1 MPLLNSRALLAPRLL
16 CTAAVLALSTQA
28 FGAGGLNG
36 PNGTNGSTGPTGPG
50 TPAAPA
56 LPAAAAAAAG
66 STGSAGAVGSIGSS
80 TSTKAQD
87 PTLLHRGRRYELQ
100 PNDQIEVDFRLSPEF
115 NATVPV
121 EPDGYITLPQ
131 LGQVD
136 VGNLTITE
144 ATQRIQQAASQR
156 LNAPEVTVELKSF
169 QPPYLIVGGQVNAP
183 GRVLIQ
189 GPVSALQAVQLAGG
203 FKDGAK
209 TNQIILVRRI
219 DKNTAETKLIN
230 YSYILHHYKANED
243 IDLEAGDMLYVPQ
256 NMVTKIAPYIKVV
269 SWGFY
274 FNPLDF

>member
-1 MPLLNSRALLAPRLL
+1 MPLLNSRAFFAPRLL
-16 CTAAVLALSTQA
+16 CTAAVLALSSQA
-28 FGAGGLNG
+28 FGASGSNG
-36 PNGTNGSTGPTGPG
+36 PNGASGPA

-56 LPAAAAAAAG
+56 LPAAATATAG
-66 STGSAGAVGSIGSS
+66 STGSPGAVGSS
-80 TSTKAQD
+80 TSSKAQD
-87 PTLLHRGRRYELQ
+87 PTLLHRGRRYQLQ

-189 GPVSALQAVQLAGG
+189 GPISALQAVQLAGG

-219 DKNTAETKLIN
+219 DKETAETKLIN